1 MTVAEQVQQPEDA
14 RPPREQL
21 WRRLLDGQVTEV
33 YVTGFENRVN
43 RYLPQTLGLEPIYS
57 RPNRRNQGGLALVA
71 RQLAA
76 EPRWI
81 AGGGPWE
88 EWDRH
93 FAERAEVILIFD
105 LYDIVTHRENNADFG
120 LVHTLAH
127 RRRVA
132 RIRREGRAF
141 TEEDAWREFFA
152 QTAGAAAR
160 GELTRSEYAAYEVRE
175 RYRDKAF
182 VIVDPE
188 DRRRLRATRA
198 AAPNG

>member
-1 MTVAEQVQQPEDA
+1 VAEQAQEPEDE
-14 RPPREQL
+14 RPAREQL
-21 WRRLLDGQVTEV
+21 WRRLLAGQVTEV
-33 YVTGFENRVN
+33 YVTGFESRTN
-43 RYLPQTLGLEPIYS
+43 RYLPQTLGLEPIFS
-57 RPNRRNQGGLALVA
+57 VPNRRNHGTLASVA

-93 FAERAEVILIFD
+93 FAERAQVILIFD
-105 LYDIVTHRENNADFG
+105 LYDIVARRENNPDFG
-120 LVHTLAH
+120 LVYTLAH

-152 QTAGAAAR
+152 QTAGAAER
-160 GELTRSEYAAYEVRE
+160 EGLTRSEYAAYEVRE
-175 RYRDKAF
+175 RYRDKTF
-182 VIVDPE
+182 VIIDPD

-198 AAPNG
+198 VAANG